1 MSIRR
6 RQPPD
11 ILFTNYV
18 MLELLLT
25 RSDDRSLIEAM
36 NEAMGGLRFLV
47 LDELHTYRGR
57 QGADVALLCRRLREA
72 SGAEEMLAI
81 GTSATMSSEGSHDD
95 RRTRVADVAY
105 ETD

>member
-1 MSIRR
+1 
-6 RQPPD
+6 
-11 ILFTNYV
+11 

-36 NEAMGGLRFLV
+36 GGLRFLV
-47 LDELHTYRGR
+47 LDELHTFRGR